1 MRVAIGLITQENK
14 SFILFKMYYH
24 MNENENSLDTL
35 ADLVVAQE
43 AVILTKDSHNNEV
56 SLRPETGMPQED
68 SVSENRSEVPVP
80 LMDPALA
87 SDQRMTPGSSI
98 SSSFSSGRNCKLS
111 RSKRHLGYL
120 QSQYDNFCVKFE
132 FFDELH
138 EASSAIITDLR
149 NKLTYGLTDELCR
162 REIDVLMKYHR
173 NIQVMLGVE
182 RNHYYRKLA
191 VFLSRNSLSEPHKN
205 LPLGTGQ
212 EEAGEEKV
220 GRLRASYQLLTQ
232 AATKYFEKHQN

>member
-1 MRVAIGLITQENK
+1 
-14 SFILFKMYYH
+14 
-24 MNENENSLDTL
+24 MNENESSLDTL
-35 ADLVVAQE
+35 ADLVAAQE
-43 AVILTKDSHNNEV
+43 AVRQTKDSHNNEV

-68 SVSENRSEVPVP
+68 SMPEKRSEVPAL
-80 LMDPALA
+80 LMEPALA
-87 SDQRMTPGSSI
+87 SDQRITPGSSI
-98 SSSFSSGRNCKLS
+98 ISSFSSGRNCKLN
-111 RSKRHLGYL
+111 RTRRHLGYL
-120 QSQYDNFCVKFE
+120 KSQYDNFTVKFE

-162 REIDVLMKYHR
+162 QEIDNLMKYHR
-173 NIQVMLGVE
+173 NIQVMLGIE

-191 VFLSRNSLSEPHKN
+191 AFLSRNSLSEPPRN

-220 GRLRASYQLLTQ
+220 NRLRASYQLLTR
-232 AATKYFEKHQN
+232 AATKYFENNQN